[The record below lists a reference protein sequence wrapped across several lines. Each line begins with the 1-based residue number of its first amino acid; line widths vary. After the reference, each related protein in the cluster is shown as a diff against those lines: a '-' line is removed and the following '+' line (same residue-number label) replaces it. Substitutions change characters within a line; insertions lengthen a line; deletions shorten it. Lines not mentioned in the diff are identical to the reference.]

1 MRGSAASW
9 PGTDPVDRP
18 QVAGE
23 EAEEAEEAEEVLTR
37 RPGSLRQ
44 QVTRRGEG
52 QCCILA
58 RY

>member
-1 MRGSAASW
+1 M
-9 PGTDPVDRP
+9 DRP

-23 EAEEAEEAEEVLTR
+23 EEAEEAEEMLAR

-44 QVTRRGEG
+44 QVTCWGEG
-52 QCCILA
+52 QCCTLA

>member
-23 EAEEAEEAEEVLTR
+23 EEAEEAEEVLAR

-44 QVTRRGEG
+44 QVT
-52 QCCILA
+52 
-58 RY
+58 

>member
-1 MRGSAASW
+1 M
-9 PGTDPVDRP
+9 DRP

-23 EAEEAEEAEEVLTR
+23 EAEEAERVLAR
-37 RPGSLRQ
+37 RPESFRQ
-44 QVTRRGEG
+44 QVTCRGEG

>member
-18 QVAGE
+18 QAAGEE
-23 EAEEAEEAEEVLTR
+23 EAEEAKEVLAR
-37 RPGSLRQ
+37 RPGSLCQ
-44 QVTRRGEG
+44 QVTCRGEG

>member
-23 EAEEAEEAEEVLTR
+23 EAEEAERVLAR

-44 QVTRRGEG
+44 QVTCRCRGEG